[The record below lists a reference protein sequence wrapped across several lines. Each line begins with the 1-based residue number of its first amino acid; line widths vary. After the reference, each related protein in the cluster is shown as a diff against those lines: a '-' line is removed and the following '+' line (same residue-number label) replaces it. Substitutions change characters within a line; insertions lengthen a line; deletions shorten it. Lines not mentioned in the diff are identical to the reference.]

1 MVRVRVRARVRVSG
15 QWEGVRASEGK
26 STSKYRECGKAST
39 QVDGG
44 GVGAIDR
51 GSVLGVAQVSKVT

>member
-1 MVRVRVRARVRVSG
+1 MRVSG